1 MALPSQSD
9 RPESKG
15 EEAMTDRSQRITE
28 LERRIAQLRASLPK
42 HSTSMAL
49 MLELDEAEDAL
60 DALRGQQATED
71 GAVEQ

>member
-15 EEAMTDRSQRITE
+15 EEAVTDRSQRIAE
-28 LERRIAQLRASLPK
+28 LERRIAQLHASLPK

-60 DALRGQQATED
+60 DALRSQQATED